1 MHFTATTVMESVANE
16 VSIIIM
22 AMLPFSSM
30 LRLHRSSRKWA
41 SLPLKRCFRPRRLS
55 LVPSKML
62 LYLLRNNLIPGGI
75 NPLTHWSKRR
85 DLWIQQFDL
94 NYIRKLNIWDYRDL
108 APNNVDRLR
117 LQTLYLQDI
126 YLDSVK
132 EVIIDEEDEAIVKE
146 NDLSVFYWFLPFKFA
161 TVWRCANLNPT
172 TVISYFY
179 RNRPWR
185 VKEIY
190 FKYSSTWAKEGHLG
204 DPLHTTMSSANKCGG
219 ISGIFA

>member
-1 MHFTATTVMESVANE
+1 
-16 VSIIIM
+16 
-22 AMLPFSSM
+22 
-30 LRLHRSSRKWA
+30 
-41 SLPLKRCFRPRRLS
+41 
-55 LVPSKML
+55 ML

-190 FKYSSTWAKEGHLG
+190 FKYSSTWAKEGHLVRIPRG
-204 DPLHTTMSSANKCGG
+204 LQILDCPTYALLSVPDMSELCQTELLYMRDLLKTRERKTIHDNFVE
-219 ISGIFA
+219 ISNYDVNVPIGEKSN